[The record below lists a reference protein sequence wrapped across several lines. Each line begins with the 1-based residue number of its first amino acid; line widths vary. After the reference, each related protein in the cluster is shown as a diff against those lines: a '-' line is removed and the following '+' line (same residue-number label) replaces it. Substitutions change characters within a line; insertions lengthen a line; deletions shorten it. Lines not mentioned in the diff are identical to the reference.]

1 MRRNGNPPAKRGPM
15 RDNSQNIAVHMTEE
29 QYQRLQN
36 YMRLTRHGI
45 TLYFRKLIH
54 GDKMM
59 GNRTGIKRDM
69 FAGVNMIDSNVRQ
82 IIRNPYARELNPDA
96 VEKLE
101 YLSRKLCEEV
111 YCLSCYE

>member
-15 RDNSQNIAVHMTEE
+15 RDNSRNIAVHMTEE

-54 GDKMM
+54 SDKIM
-59 GNRTGIKRDM
+59 GNRTGMRRDI

-82 IIRNPYARELNPDA
+82 IVRNPYAWELDEQSVNA
-96 VEKLE
+96 LE
-101 YLSRKLCEEV
+101 FLAKKLCDEV
-111 YCLSCYE
+111 YYLSCYE